1 MSENFSPDTSDVS
14 DKSIKDFSVI
24 KIHTKNEESIT
35 KKIWSLKHKINSY
48 ESIIYNSNF
57 VYYGY
62 GYGYF
67 GKILNHRTYFKG
79 EKITE
84 STGDK
89 YYYIQEDKNKDIFV
103 ALMNSSLFYWYY
115 VNYSDGHNFTK
126 TVIGD
131 MPFEYYEDKNI
142 THLVKELMTDLEE
155 NSRIKIANYK
165 STGHIEYR
173 EYYPKK
179 SKNIIDKIDQALGKH
194 YCLSEEE
201 LDFIINYDIKYR
213 MGEDLNKKD

>member
-1 MSENFSPDTSDVS
+1 ME
-14 DKSIKDFSVI
+14 KSSKDCGEASRHPITDETVNPSKR
-24 KIHTKNEESIT
+24 KIG
-35 KKIWSLKHKINSY
+35 SY
-48 ESIIYNSNF
+48 ESKNENSNF

-67 GKILNHRTYFKG
+67 GKILNYRSYFKG
-79 EKITE
+79 ENISE

-89 YYYIQEDKNKDIFV
+89 YYYVQESYNRNIFV

-131 MPFEYYEDKNI
+131 MPFEYFENAKILLLTDR
-142 THLVKELMTDLEE
+142 LMNDLESKS
-155 NSRIKIANYK
+155 NIKTANYK
-165 STGHIEYR
+165 STGRIEYR

-179 SKNIIDKIDQALGKH
+179 SKLIMDEIDKILAKH
-194 YCLSEEE
+194 YGFTEEE

-213 MGEDLNKKD
+213 MGEELKKED